1 MREVVSELPWLYI
14 YIYESSSIWKKSF
27 SLSPAFSNLPNYLQK
42 SPPKLTGKKEKDVN
56 TFVFDTAQP
65 NARHNRALCAS
76 HCVASV

>member
-1 MREVVSELPWLYI
+1 MNHLPFG
-14 YIYESSSIWKKSF
+14 KKAQT
-27 SLSPAFSNLPNYLQK
+27 LSPAFSSLPNYLQK